1 MSELEERTEE
11 VSTLLGLDL
20 KLTFDPDPI
29 LVESEIT
36 GKFWNGCIPWMLFNG
51 DEVLLERC
59 DFNAV
64 SAYLSALEWIG
75 TERVLLRRVYE
86 YP

>member
-1 MSELEERTEE
+1 MSELEERIEN
-11 VSTLLGLDL
+11 VSTLIGLDL

-29 LVESEIT
+29 LVENEVT
-36 GKFWNGCIPWMLFNG
+36 GNVWDGTIPFMLFNE
-51 DEVLLERC
+51 DKVLLERC

-64 SAYLSALEWIG
+64 SAFLSALEWIG